1 MLETYIEIPD
11 ELKKYMNLII
21 DAGYECYL
29 VGGAVRDA
37 LLGVSNKDY
46 DFCTN
51 IPFDKL
57 KDLVPNLSVMKE
69 NSHRNTAVMRVDG
82 LDVEFT
88 MFRGNSLKEDLSNRD
103 FTINA
108 IAVDVNGMV
117 IDYFNGL
124 DDIKNKKVRLVK
136 TFGFDF
142 DALRIL
148 RTIRFTLKYEFNI
161 DDDTKKEMFKNK
173 KLLKNVAGERV
184 FEELKKIIVYDDFY
198 KVLDEYREIF
208 FELIPELSECNNF
221 GQYNNYHIYDVYTHI
236 INVVKNIPNDIYLR
250 FAALFHDIG
259 KPRVFKRDDKGVG
272 HFLGHPKASCD
283 IFKKFADTYR
293 LDNKTRK
300 IVSDLILYHD
310 DNLSIKTNKIYN
322 FYKKFNMDRIEMLFK
337 LKEADI
343 KGQNPIYISRLDYIR
358 EVEDKYLEVR
368 NEYKSI
374 LYNGSDLIKL
384 GFSGKII
391 GVILD
396 DVRINII
403 NGNLKNDYLS
413 INNYVLKKYKIEC
426 SKN

>member
-51 IPFDKL
+51 IPFEKL
-57 KDLVPNLSVMKE
+57 KDLVSNLTIMKE

-88 MFRGNSLKEDLSNRD
+88 MFRENSLKEDLSNRD

-117 IDYFNGL
+117 MDYFNGL
-124 DDIKNKKVRLVK
+124 DDIKNKRVRLVK
-136 TFGFDF
+136 DFGFEF

-148 RTIRFTLKYEFNI
+148 RAIRFSLKYGFNI
-161 DDDTKKEMFKNK
+161 DDDTKKEMFKRK
-173 KLLKNVAGERV
+173 SLLKEIAGERV

-221 GQYNNYHIYDVYTHI
+221 EQYNSYHIYDVYTHI
-236 INVVKNIPNDIYLR
+236 IHVVKNTSGNVYLR
-250 FAALFHDIG
+250 LAALFHDIG

-283 IFKKFADTYR
+283 IFKRFANTYKV
-293 LDNKTRK
+293 DNKTRK

-310 DNLSIKTNKIYN
+310 DSLSIKSNKIYN
-322 FYKKFNMDRIEMLFK
+322 FYNKFNMDRIEMLFR

-343 KGQNPIYISRLDYIR
+343 KGQNLIYISRLDDIK
-358 EVEDKYLEVR
+358 VIEDKYLEVR
-368 NEYKSI
+368 DKYKSI

-396 DVRINII
+396 DIRRSII

-413 INNYVLKKYKIEC
+413 INNYVLKSYEIEC